1 MENEDILAALRQMAW
16 QRAKAELRSMSC
28 AKFYTT
34 PEEHERSMKFM
45 KLVKEFI
52 EAVEYEGLNE

>member
-16 QRAKAELRSMSC
+16 QRAKAELKSMSC
-28 AKFYTT
+28 AKYYTNE
-34 PEEHERSMKFM
+34 EEHQRSMRFM

-52 EAVEYEGLNE
+52 ETVEGEGLNE